1 MTPAP
6 AAPPLTVPGSPA
18 ATADAEQRRQRQALW
33 AGVLVVLIWGS
44 NFSVQKV
51 VFSALSPG
59 GFLFLRYLI
68 LPAAAALLLLWHH
81 GLQWPRVNRADLLAM
96 LKLGLIGH
104 LAQVSLVT
112 YGIHLSTAFSSALI
126 LACGPVFTLLILR
139 WHRLEHLRRG
149 QLAGVGVAFLGVL
162 LFLSD
167 KLIGRN
173 WQAGS
178 GDLIL
183 LAAAAL
189 FSYHTVAAKPVMER
203 HGSFTTMAYAM
214 LLGSVPVVLMNLPA
228 GLRLH
233 WGDIGAAL
241 WIGILYSVLVSAFAG
256 WLVWGWVNSVRGVAR
271 TAPLI
276 YLTPPVAG
284 FVAWLA
290 TGERYTATMLAG
302 AALTLSG
309 VALAQ
314 FTSAPRDPVRENPA
328 PVD

>member
-1 MTPAP
+1 MTPVP
-6 AAPPLTVPGSPA
+6 AALPLTVPGSPA
-18 ATADAEQRRQRQALW
+18 ATADAEQQRQRQALW

-51 VFSALSPG
+51 VFSALSPS
-59 GFLFLRYLI
+59 GFLFLRYLM

-104 LAQVSLVT
+104 LAHVSLVAC
-112 YGIHLSTAFSSALI
+112 GIHLSTAFPSALI

-139 WHRLEHLRRG
+139 RHGLEHLRRG
-149 QLAGVGVAFLGVL
+149 QLAGVGLAFPGVL

-167 KLIGRN
+167 KLLSGN

-183 LAAAAL
+183 LVAAAAVFAPHGRGQAGDGTPRQL
-189 FSYHTVAAKPVMER
+189 HHDGLRDAAGQRAGGV
-203 HGSFTTMAYAM
+203 
-214 LLGSVPVVLMNLPA
+214 MNLPA

-276 YLTPPVAG
+276 YLTPSVAG
-284 FVAWLA
+284 FIAWLA

-302 AALTLSG
+302 AALTLGG